1 MLRIGS
7 FARLFTTQ
15 GLGCITRAKHTV
27 PDLAY
32 DYGDLEPYISA
43 DILKVHHGKHHVA
56 YVNNLNI
63 AEEKFAE
70 AQAKG
75 DTVGAIAAASLLR
88 FNGGGHVNHSIFWQ
102 NLAPKNKVG
111 EPSADLKQAI
121 ERDFGSLEKMQNQ
134 LSAASVAVQGSGWGW
149 LGYNRQ
155 TSKLQLATT
164 FNQDLLEPTH
174 GLVPLFTI
182 DVWEHAYYLQYK
194 NMRPDFVKNIWNIAN
209 WNDISERFAKAR
221 NG

>member
-1 MLRIGS
+1 MFLSITRIS
-7 FARLFTTQ
+7 KYFVFFFVLSKRFTTQ

-75 DTVGAIAAASLLR
+75 
-88 FNGGGHVNHSIFWQ
+88 
-102 NLAPKNKVG
+102 
-111 EPSADLKQAI
+111 
-121 ERDFGSLEKMQNQ
+121 
-134 LSAASVAVQGSGWGW
+134 
-149 LGYNRQ
+149 
-155 TSKLQLATT
+155 
-164 FNQDLLEPTH
+164 
-174 GLVPLFTI
+174 
-182 DVWEHAYYLQYK
+182 
-194 NMRPDFVKNIWNIAN
+194 
-209 WNDISERFAKAR
+209 
-221 NG
+221 